1 MDPTTLAILRSWSF
15 RPEVILPLTLAAALY
30 VRGWR
35 QLRAIAQQRESSTER
50 TNPRPPLATGWKLA
64 AYLTALSLIA
74 ISLMSPIDALGGQL
88 FFMHMVQHIPLLMW
102 APILIWIASPFPIVL
117 WGLPRN
123 ARLTVGDVMARN
135 TLVRRGLRFLSAP
148 AVGWFAFL
156 VFLLGWH
163 DSNMYNAALRYDW
176 VHDVQHLTFFSAAM
190 LFWWHVVG
198 AAPRFRRNLGNGARL
213 AYVVSMTPFNMFLGI
228 AIAFSSRPLYSY
240 YTEVPRL
247 YGISVMDDQT
257 LSGIIMWIPGSMM
270 FLMAALVLLARI
282 VQVEADK
289 PVDPSPPWMV
299 GETSLQGPSTH
310 SR

>member
-1 MDPTTLAILRSWSF
+1 M
-15 RPEVILPLTLAAALY
+15 PLTLAVFLY

-35 QLRAIAQQRESSTER
+35 RLRAVARQRPPSVER
-50 TNPRPPLATGWKLA
+50 SNPRPPLAAGWKLV
-64 AYLTALSLIA
+64 AYLSGVLLIA
-74 ISLMSPIDALGGQL
+74 ISLLSPIDALGSQL

-102 APILIWIASPFPIVL
+102 APILIWIASPFPIAL
-117 WGLPRN
+117 WGLSRE
-123 ARLTVGDVMARN
+123 ARLTVGDLMSQN
-135 TLVRRGLRFLSAP
+135 TAIRRGLRFLSAP

-163 DSNMYNAALRYDW
+163 DGNMYNWALRNDR
-176 VHDVQHLTFFSAAM
+176 VHDVQHLTFFLSAM

-228 AIAFSSRPLYSY
+228 AIAFASRPLYTY
-240 YTEVPRL
+240 YAEVPRL

-270 FLMAALVLLARI
+270 FLLAALVLLSRI

-289 PVDPSPPWMV
+289 PVDPNPPWMV
-299 GETSLQGPSTH
+299 DEKSLQRPAV
-310 SR
+310 